1 MLRITIHVRL
11 YALIIFTVTN
21 SSVLGYLQ
29 ILMLELGSMLNTKTN
44 QRKIQIQHIKIL
56 EECKIF

>member
-1 MLRITIHVRL
+1 MQFNMLRITKQVRL

-29 ILMLELGSMLNTKTN
+29 ISMLELGSMLITKTVV
-44 QRKIQIQHIKIL
+44 L
-56 EECKIF
+56 LPT